1 MKRAQVE
8 DWHQGQLVAQY
19 RKAAGWS
26 QSKLAECLHVSVH
39 TVQRMERE
47 AMIKDPQRRRLL
59 VALLGIPAI
68 YMNIDGEPLAQTA
81 NILLFNDDP
90 MSSIEDMIDNR
101 WKLHLMGGPLS
112 AFHGLDRAVRGVE
125 NFAKEMRGTAWQQ
138 RAYTLLCM
146 AYQLQGSVQGDMR
159 HFDKALSSYQQAFS
173 VAHELQDNELQ
184 AAVQVRQAIVF
195 MRQGQPLTAVQYLN
209 GALDLINGEGLPLLR
224 GNILTIR
231 SEAYAKVQR
240 SQEAWRSIGLAERV
254 LEQTPSMRERSYRSF
269 SAALVTAHKGIDALL
284 LGDYHR
290 ALALIEKSLKTY
302 NPTFTPARSR
312 LLARQAEAYYGLQ
325 EIDNCTVA
333 AEEALTLART
343 VGASNTV
350 VRIKDLYATLS
361 QSRWKKE
368 PAVARLGALIRVNG

>member
-1 MKRAQVE
+1 MNGAQVE

-26 QSKLAECLHVSVH
+26 QSMLAECLHVSVH

-47 AMIKDPQRRRLL
+47 AMIKDPERRRLL
-59 VALLGIPAI
+59 VALLGIPAL
-68 YMNIDGEPLAQTA
+68 YMKIDGEQLAQQA
-81 NILLFNDDP
+81 NVLLFNDDP

-112 AFHGLDRAVRGVE
+112 AFRGLDRTVRGVE
-125 NFAKEMRGTAWQQ
+125 NFAKEMRGKAWHQ
-138 RAYTLLCM
+138 RAHTQLCM
-146 AYQLQGSVQGDMR
+146 AYQLRGSVQGDMLQY
-159 HFDKALSSYQQAFS
+159 DKALASYQQAFN
-173 VAHELQDNELQ
+173 VARELQDNELQ

-195 MRQGQPLTAVQYLN
+195 MRQEQPLTAAEYLN

-231 SEAYAKVQR
+231 SEAYAKAQR

-254 LEQTPSMRERSYRSF
+254 LEQAPLVRERSHRSF
-269 SAALVTAHKGIDALL
+269 NAALVAAHKGVDALL
-284 LGDYHR
+284 LGDYRR
-290 ALALIEKSLKTY
+290 ALALIERSLKTY
-302 NPTFTPARSR
+302 NPTFTPGRAR
-312 LLARQAEAYYGLQ
+312 LLARQAEAYYSLQ
-325 EIDNCTVA
+325 EIDNCTLI
-333 AEEALTLART
+333 AEEALTLAQT

-350 VRIKDLYATLS
+350 VRIRNLYATLA

-368 PAVARLGALIRVNG
+368 PAVVRLGALTSANK